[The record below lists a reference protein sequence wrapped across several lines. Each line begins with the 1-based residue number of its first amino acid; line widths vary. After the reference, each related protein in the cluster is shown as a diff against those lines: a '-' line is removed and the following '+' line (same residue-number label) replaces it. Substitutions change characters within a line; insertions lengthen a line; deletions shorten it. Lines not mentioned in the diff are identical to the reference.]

1 LNASMLVIMKIKHV
15 VKRGN
20 AFWFQRAVPGDLKNH
35 YGKRLIRVKIDSL
48 DFNDISQKAEELA
61 AKLDNEFAVLRGEI
75 SLKEGP
81 SLSEK
86 ARELLNPNNWEL
98 EFTNRHPSET
108 EEETKAELI
117 HSAINLMAEDD
128 PAAKLALQIE
138 ISGGAFLA
146 SEAVNVWADWKFEE
160 LNHRNL
166 KHMKMSVGY
175 LIDACGDRPVN
186 DYARKDCVALVNY
199 LRHERKVST
208 ATVRRNLSNIV
219 SLLNRSYNVL
229 GIDAQNPFAHFGLP
243 RAKDAKI
250 REEFS
255 EEELSRIAAR
265 GISHMSHVSCL
276 MLMQVN
282 TGATV
287 SELAG
292 LGRDDVFLDNNIP
305 FIRIQPHD
313 WRQLK
318 NNNSRPRDIPL
329 VGVSLAATRHAFKA
343 FASLDHLFP
352 MYIHELDDGSLI
364 TRSESA
370 SAAINK
376 ITKSLSDGKTS
387 YSFRHSLVNRLVRS
401 GCPLEVHYQITGHAL
416 GSVNEKHYN
425 RSQWPI
431 EDKRRWLER
440 IGVMAGL

>member
-1 LNASMLVIMKIKHV
+1 MLFTMKIKHV

-20 AFWFQRAVPGDLKNH
+20 AFWFQRAVPGDLKHH
-35 YGKRLIRVKIDSL
+35 YGKRLIRIKIDSI
-48 DFNDISQKAEELA
+48 DPGEVAKKAETLA
-61 AKLDNEFAVLRGEI
+61 SQLDNEFAVLRGEI
-75 SLKEGP
+75 ILKEGP
-81 SLSEK
+81 SIYEK
-86 ARELLNPNNWEL
+86 ARELLNPDNWEL
-98 EFTNRHPSET
+98 DLANRHPSEN
-108 EEETKAELI
+108 EDDAKIELI
-117 HSAINLMAEDD
+117 HSAINLMADDD
-128 PAAKLALQIE
+128 PAARLALQIE
-138 ISGGAFLA
+138 TSGGAFLA
-146 SEAVNVWADWKFEE
+146 SEAVDVWADWKFEE

-186 DYARKDCVALVNY
+186 NYTRKDCVALVNY
-199 LRHERKVST
+199 LRNERRVST
-208 ATVRRNLSNIV
+208 STVRRNLSNIV
-219 SLLNRSYNVL
+219 SLLNRSFNVL
-229 GIDAQNPFAHFGLP
+229 GIDAQNPFAHFDLP
-243 RAKDAKI
+243 KAKDANK

-255 EEELSRIAAR
+255 EEELSRIVAR
-265 GISHMSHVSCL
+265 GISNKSHVSCL

-292 LGRDDVFLDNNIP
+292 LGRDDVFLDDNIP
-305 FIRIQPHD
+305 YIRIQPRE

-329 VGVSLAATRHAFKA
+329 VGVSLEATRHAFNA
-343 FASLDHLFP
+343 FASVDHLFP
-352 MYIHELDDGSLI
+352 MYIHELDDGSII

-425 RSQWPI
+425 RSQIPLHQ
-431 EDKRRWLER
+431 KQKWLNE
-440 IGVMAGL
+440 ICFQLKD